1 MGLFS
6 KPKVYDL
13 SPMSE
18 EQIGFLILFFRNGW
32 AKEARRRLNR
42 QTLFDSRMDKEIV
55 KSLQKKYLLKDEMD
69 VVLEL
74 LNADLRFHPDDK
86 DEQRIISDLKRCI
99 K

>member
-42 QTLFDSRMDKEIV
+42 QTIF
-55 KSLQKKYLLKDEMD
+55 Y
-69 VVLEL
+69 
-74 LNADLRFHPDDK
+74 
-86 DEQRIISDLKRCI
+86 
-99 K
+99 

>member
-42 QTLFDSRMDKEIV
+42 QTLFDSRMDKEII
-55 KSLQKKYLLKDEMD
+55 KSLEKRYLLKDEMG

-74 LNADLRFHPDDK
+74 LNADLYFHPDDK

>member
-1 MGLFS
+1 MCKS
-6 KPKVYDL
+6 
-13 SPMSE
+13 
-18 EQIGFLILFFRNGW
+18 GFLFFRNGW

-55 KSLQKKYLLKDEMD
+55 KSLQKKYLLKDEMG

-74 LNADLRFHPDDK
+74 LNADLYFHRDDK
-86 DEQRIISDLKRCI
+86 DEKKLISALKRCI

>member
-13 SPMSE
+13 SAMSD

-42 QTLFDSRMDKEIV
+42 QTLFDSRMDKEII
-55 KSLQKKYLLKDEMD
+55 KSLEKRYLLKDEMD

-74 LNADLRFHPDDK
+74 LNADLYFHPDDK
-86 DEQRIISDLKRCI
+86 DEQRIIGDLKRCI

>member
-18 EQIGFLILFFRNGW
+18 EQIGFLILFFKNGW
-32 AKEARRRLNR
+32 AKEARRSLNR
-42 QTLFDSRMDKEIV
+42 QTMFDSRIDKEIV
-55 KSLQKKYLLKDEMD
+55 KSLQKRYLLKDEMD
-69 VVLEL
+69 IVLEL
-74 LNADLRFHPDDK
+74 LNADLHAHSDDK
-86 DEQRIISDLKRCI
+86 DEQEIISDLKRCI

>member
-1 MGLFS
+1 MCKS
-6 KPKVYDL
+6 
-13 SPMSE
+13 
-18 EQIGFLILFFRNGW
+18 GFLFFRNGW

-74 LNADLRFHPDDK
+74 LNADLYFHPDDK
-86 DEQRIISDLKRCI
+86 DEKKLISALKRCI

>member
-1 MGLFS
+1 
-6 KPKVYDL
+6 
-13 SPMSE
+13 
-18 EQIGFLILFFRNGW
+18 
-32 AKEARRRLNR
+32 
-42 QTLFDSRMDKEIV
+42 MDKEIV